1 MARPNPNNVV
11 TSVHQECSRM
21 GTLYS
26 ANAFTIVE
34 GAGRMNSLMWNNL
47 QTSSHRMS
55 IPIATSQGM
64 SLISS
69 RREINVL
76 VQAESFRARRQ
87 EAAKTGDEQVY
98 LRKKMRR
105 P

>member
-1 MARPNPNNVV
+1 
-11 TSVHQECSRM
+11 
-21 GTLYS
+21 
-26 ANAFTIVE
+26 
-34 GAGRMNSLMWNNL
+34 MNSLMWNNL
-47 QTSSHRMS
+47 QTSSHRTN

-87 EAAKTGDEQVY
+87 EAAKTGEEQDY
-98 LRKKMRR
+98 LRKKCAGLEGACHELPDRSNQIILALL
-105 P
+105 